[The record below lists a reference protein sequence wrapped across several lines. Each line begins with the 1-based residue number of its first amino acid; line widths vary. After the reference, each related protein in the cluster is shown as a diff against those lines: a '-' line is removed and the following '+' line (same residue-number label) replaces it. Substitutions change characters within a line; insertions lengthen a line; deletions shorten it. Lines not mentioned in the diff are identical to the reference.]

1 MCETCGCSDGAEVKV
16 VNLETGET
24 LDPASKHH
32 HGDSHHHAHLHDGDH
47 FHDHVH
53 DHDHGHDH
61 SHSDGHGHYHDNSHH
76 SRAST
81 VLLERNV
88 LAKNAALAA
97 RNRAWFAGREILA
110 LNLVSGPGAGK
121 TTLLEYTVRDSRHK
135 QPFFVIEGDQATT
148 TDSLRIKAAGA
159 PVVQINTGSGC
170 HLDADMVAHGLAEL
184 KPAFG
189 SILMIENVGNLV
201 CPAMF
206 DLGERAKVAIL
217 SVTEGDDKP
226 IKYPHMFQAAS
237 LLLINKIDLLPYVD
251 FDLDRCQAYA
261 RQVNPAIE
269 IMTLSAK
276 TGEGLA
282 TWLGWIS
289 AASRRERGGSFP
301 QPLEAVP

>member
-1 MCETCGCSDGAEVKV
+1 MCEICGCSDGADVKV
-16 VNLETGET
+16 VNLETGKT

-32 HGDSHHHAHLHDGDH
+32 HGDSHHHVGGD

-53 DHDHGHDH
+53 DHDHDH
-61 SHSDGHGHYHDNSHH
+61 SHSDGHGHNHGNAHH
-76 SRAST
+76 PRAST
-81 VLLERNV
+81 VLLERDV

-110 LNLVSGPGAGK
+110 LNLVSAPGSGK
-121 TTLLEYTVRDSRHK
+121 TTLLERTVRDLRHA
-135 QPFFVIEGDQATT
+135 QTFFVIEGDQATT
-148 TDSLRIKAAGA
+148 NDSLRIKAAGA

-206 DLGERAKVAIL
+206 DLGESVKVAIL
-217 SVTEGDDKP
+217 SVAEGDDKP

-237 LLLINKIDLLPYVD
+237 LLLVNKIDLLPYVD

-276 TGEGLA
+276 TGEGLV
-282 TWLGWIS
+282 TWFDWIS
-289 AASRRERGGSFP
+289 AASRRERGGTFP

>member
-1 MCETCGCSDGAEVKV
+1 MCEICGCSDGAEVKI

-32 HGDSHHHAHLHDGDH
+32 HGDSHHHAHSHDGDH
-47 FHDHVH
+47 DHNHD
-53 DHDHGHDH
+53 
-61 SHSDGHGHYHDNSHH
+61 HSDGHGHNHDNAHH
-76 SRAST
+76 GRAST
-81 VLLERNV
+81 VLLERDV

-121 TTLLEYTVRDSRHK
+121 TTLLERTVRDSRHK

-148 TDSLRIKAAGA
+148 NDSLRIKAAGA

-170 HLDADMVAHGLAEL
+170 HLDADMVAHGLGEL
-184 KPAFG
+184 KPSFG

-201 CPAMF
+201 CPALF
-206 DLGERAKVAIL
+206 DLGESAKVAIL

-237 LLLINKIDLLPYVD
+237 MLIINKIDLLPYVE
-251 FDLDRCQAYA
+251 FELARCQVNA

-269 IMTLSAK
+269 IMTLSAT
-276 TGEGLA
+276 TGEGLE
-282 TWLGWIS
+282 TWFDWIS
-289 AASRRERGGSFP
+289 AASRRERGGTFP
-301 QPLEAVP
+301 QLLEALP

>member
-1 MCETCGCSDGAEVKV
+1 MCEICGCSDGAEVKV
-16 VNLETGET
+16 VNLATGET

-32 HGDSHHHAHLHDGDH
+32 HGDAPHHAHSHDD
-47 FHDHVH
+47 
-53 DHDHGHDH
+53 DHDHDH
-61 SHSDGHGHYHDNSHH
+61 SHSDGHGHNHDIAHH
-76 SRAST
+76 GRAST
-81 VLLERNV
+81 VLLERDV

-110 LNLVSGPGAGK
+110 LNFVGGPGAGK
-121 TTLLEYTVRDSRHK
+121 TTLLERTVRDSRHK

-148 TDSLRIKAAGA
+148 NDSLRIKAAGA

-170 HLDADMVAHGLAEL
+170 HLDADMVAHGLGEL

-189 SILMIENVGNLV
+189 SVLMIENVGNLV

-237 LLLINKIDLLPYVD
+237 LLIINKIDLLPYVE
-251 FDLDRCQAYA
+251 FALDRCLANA
-261 RQVNPAIE
+261 LQVNPAIE
-269 IMTLSAK
+269 IMTLSAT
-276 TGEGLA
+276 TGEGLE
-282 TWLGWIS
+282 TWFDWIL
-289 AASRRERGGSFP
+289 AASRRERGGVFP
-301 QPLEAVP
+301 QPMEAVP

>member
-16 VNLETGET
+16 INLETGRT
-24 LDPASKHH
+24 RDPASQHR
-32 HGDSHHHAHLHDGDH
+32 HGDDASHSHD
-47 FHDHVH
+47 H
-53 DHDHGHDH
+53 DHDHGH
-61 SHSDGHGHYHDNSHH
+61 GHGHEHSHGIAH
-76 SRAST
+76 HHGRGST
-81 VLLERNV
+81 VLLEQDI

-110 LNLVSGPGAGK
+110 LNLVSAPGAGK
-121 TTLLEYTVRDSRHK
+121 TTLLERTVRDLRHK
-135 QPFFVIEGDQATT
+135 QSFFVIEGDQATT
-148 TDSLRIKAAGA
+148 NDSLRIKAAGA

-189 SILMIENVGNLV
+189 SVVLIENVGNLV

-217 SVTEGDDKP
+217 SVAEGDDKP

-237 LLLINKIDLLPYVD
+237 LLLIDKIDLLPYVA
-251 FDLDRCQAYA
+251 FELDRCQAYA

-269 IMTLSAK
+269 IMTLSAT
-276 TGEGLA
+276 TGEGLERWFD
-282 TWLGWIS
+282 WLW
-289 AASRRERGGSFP
+289 AASRPEGRGTFP
-301 QPLEAVP
+301 QSMEEAVP

>member
-1 MCETCGCSDGAEVKV
+1 MCEICGCSDGAEMKV

-32 HGDSHHHAHLHDGDH
+32 HGDSHHHAHSHDGDH
-47 FHDHVH
+47 D
-53 DHDHGHDH
+53 HDH
-61 SHSDGHGHYHDNSHH
+61 SHSDGHGHNHDNAHH
-76 SRAST
+76 GRAST
-81 VLLERNV
+81 VLLERDV

-110 LNLVSGPGAGK
+110 LNLVSAPGAGK
-121 TTLLEYTVRDSRHK
+121 TALLECTVRELQPI

-148 TDSLRIKAAGA
+148 NDSLRIKAAGA

-206 DLGERAKVAIL
+206 DLGESAKVAIL
-217 SVTEGDDKP
+217 SVAEGDDKP

-251 FDLDRCQAYA
+251 FDLGRCQVYA

-276 TGEGLA
+276 TGEGLKA
-282 TWLGWIS
+282 WFDWIL
-289 AASRRERGGSFP
+289 AASRRERGGTFP